1 MFRGMLQADE
11 RTMVKSDWSQVAL
24 KERGVDKLVADAR
37 EDNKENDARLNASKS
52 RPVFPERLSLIR

>member
-1 MFRGMLQADE
+1 MFRGMLRADE
-11 RTMVKSDWSQVAL
+11 RTIVKSDWSQVAL

-52 RPVFPERLSLIR
+52 KPAFLERVLFIC